1 MSQVVHAPLGSF
13 ILFHAPGIHS
23 RYRPLFYYSLLAL
36 QAKGFL
42 DMQTKKRVHMHSP
55 MGWVSYPY
63 RAATTDYLC
72 CGQALEDSSGAGRIG
87 LTHTLSK
94 SLAKVRKKNNSTNNI
109 SYFLLLCMTTRTKK
123 TLSTQAK
130 PEERVLHVGEVS
142 ELFITFAEAKQPTGL
157 SPLPQ
162 GKGGKSGQHR
172 ALHFLTESCL
182 RRQSNAE
189 ENNRP

>member
-1 MSQVVHAPLGSF
+1 
-13 ILFHAPGIHS
+13 
-23 RYRPLFYYSLLAL
+23 
-36 QAKGFL
+36 
-42 DMQTKKRVHMHSP
+42 MHSP

-87 LTHTLSK
+87 LTHTFSK
-94 SLAKVRKKNNSTNNI
+94 SPAKVRKKNNSTNNI

-123 TLSTQAK
+123 HFPHRQNQK
-130 PEERVLHVGEVS
+130 KRVLHMREGPNF
-142 ELFITFAEAKQPTGL
+142 FITFAPAKQPTGL

-189 ENNRP
+189 ENNRPSRGKGEKVG